1 MGDIYIYN
9 DSRGGGYSISDP
21 NVEQLRY
28 EVASLKED
36 TEELVRSLD
45 SLYEM
50 LFTDVRVDGDN
61 IVTSFEVEEVENNHD
76 LISFIREFYP
86 TVYTIVQRDFTAFV
100 ESRINHD

>member
-9 DSRGGGYSISDP
+9 DSHDGGYSISDP
-21 NVEQLRY
+21 SVEQLRY

-50 LFTDVRVDGDN
+50 LFTDVRVDGEN
-61 IVTSFEVEEVENNHD
+61 IVASFEVGEVENNYD

-86 TVYTIVQRDFTAFV
+86 TVYTIVQRDYTAFV
-100 ESRINHD
+100 ENHV